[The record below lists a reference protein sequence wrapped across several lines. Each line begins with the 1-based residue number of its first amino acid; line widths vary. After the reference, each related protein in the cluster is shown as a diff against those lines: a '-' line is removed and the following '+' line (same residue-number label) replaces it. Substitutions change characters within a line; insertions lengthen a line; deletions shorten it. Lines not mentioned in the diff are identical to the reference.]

1 MFAHHP
7 EMAGGHPGAGKRH
20 RFPPVF
26 SSPATTGWNG
36 GRFGFDPGL
45 RTPRLPATHAGAET
59 GPSRTGPGTTPST
72 SVEPQR
78 CLPLHSCTFTSHPSV
93 GCFQH
98 HLGVRASAL
107 KLQPQRN
114 RIVDDPH
121 RRELITGFRL
131 AHDDRSLAM
140 QIDPD
145 ELPNVILVHR
155 GLL

>member
-1 MFAHHP
+1 MSQMH
-7 EMAGGHPGAGKRH
+7 
-20 RFPPVF
+20 
-26 SSPATTGWNG
+26 
-36 GRFGFDPGL
+36 L
-45 RTPRLPATHAGAET
+45 C
-59 GPSRTGPGTTPST
+59 ST
-72 SVEPQR
+72 VPQHIDR
-78 CLPLHSCTFTSHPSV
+78 PIPSV

-107 KLQPQRN
+107 KLQPQRG